1 MVAVTTR
8 LYTMRHGR
16 AVKACLLFERHDSL
30 MQLMIRI
37 LEVGDFV
44 GIGDAHVL
52 GRRGLSWRS
61 VLERYRYAYLHD
73 RLTPQT
79 LVVRSEVNPAAW
91 FQR

>member
-1 MVAVTTR
+1 
-8 LYTMRHGR
+8 
-16 AVKACLLFERHDSL
+16 
-30 MQLMIRI
+30 MQLLIRI
-37 LEVGDFV
+37 LEAGDFV

-61 VLERYRYAYLHD
+61 VLERCGYAYLHD

-79 LVVRSEVNPAAW
+79 LVVSSEVSPATW